1 MAMKTLSG
9 SCSSDLSSLFIGAFY
24 VTRTRFTSPEEVFS
38 CRGIADSCVHES
50 FNSRVDPSKLLSA
63 EKKEAKSL
71 LSLFL
76 MQQGLSKAAAARTI
90 NKSDHFIDHLISRL
104 HSAHKSR
111 YLVGRELT
119 TLEIR
124 DTLNPYLQSLLEEH
138 GDFMVDLVKNFR
150 TAPIEGKPALPVCR
164 SHSRLDP
171 KKPKA
176 VSHVS
181 APSPAA
187 DPCPQHSYLLE
198 LGMDL
203 EQIKLATRRCPS
215 FANYSLE
222 RKIKP
227 LVEFLLDLGVAKS
240 EIPKILVQ
248 RPHLCGH
255 GISDM
260 GVDKKQWAKVIFR
273 SPGLLSH
280 SMQKVQA
287 VVNFLHELGL
297 SGDSIGTVLTR
308 FPRIVC
314 YSVEDNL
321 WPTAEYFKRLGVNV
335 AIVVHRFP
343 AILCCSIEGHLKLV
357 TKFFYERGFSVEEV
371 SYMVSRFPNLYG
383 LSLTES
389 LIPKWEFFLTIG
401 YSKSELVKFP
411 HYFGYSLEQ
420 RIRPRFALVK
430 ELGLKIGLNFMLTQ
444 PQCDFEKVLK
454 MNRKN
459 IPVDKVSSHTE
470 SKLDFNK
477 FVGGIFECRPQRGD
491 SVGKVL
497 THFPINVSC
506 SVEDNL
512 QLTALVLQTVGGECC
527 HLSSQISSES
537 LS

>member
-9 SCSSDLSSLFIGAFY
+9 SCSSDLSSLFRGAFY

-38 CRGIADSCVHES
+38 CRGISFSSTDSCVHES
-50 FNSRVDPSKLLSA
+50 FNSRVDPPKLLSA

-138 GDFMVDLVKNFR
+138 GNFMVDLVKNFR
-150 TAPIEGKPALPVCR
+150 NAPIEGKPALPVCR
-164 SHSRLDP
+164 SHSSLDS
-171 KKPKA
+171 KKPEA

-187 DPCPQHSYLLE
+187 DPCLQHSYLLE

-255 GISDM
+255 SISGLANQVWSALPKM
-260 GVDKKQWAKVIFR
+260 TLNENVGPKNCFAKV
-273 SPGLLSH
+273 
-280 SMQKVQA
+280 
-287 VVNFLHELGL
+287 
-297 SGDSIGTVLTR
+297 SG
-308 FPRIVC
+308 
-314 YSVEDNL
+314 
-321 WPTAEYFKRLGVNV
+321 
-335 AIVVHRFP
+335 
-343 AILCCSIEGHLKLV
+343 ILAG
-357 TKFFYERGFSVEEV
+357 
-371 SYMVSRFPNLYG
+371 
-383 LSLTES
+383 
-389 LIPKWEFFLTIG
+389 
-401 YSKSELVKFP
+401 
-411 HYFGYSLEQ
+411 
-420 RIRPRFALVK
+420 
-430 ELGLKIGLNFMLTQ
+430 
-444 PQCDFEKVLK
+444 
-454 MNRKN
+454 
-459 IPVDKVSSHTE
+459 
-470 SKLDFNK
+470 
-477 FVGGIFECRPQRGD
+477 
-491 SVGKVL
+491 
-497 THFPINVSC
+497 
-506 SVEDNL
+506 
-512 QLTALVLQTVGGECC
+512 
-527 HLSSQISSES
+527 
-537 LS
+537 

>member
-9 SCSSDLSSLFIGAFY
+9 SCSSDLSSLFRGAFY
-24 VTRTRFTSPEEVFS
+24 VSRTRFTSPEEVFS

-138 GDFMVDLVKNFR
+138 GNFMVDLVKNFR
-150 TAPIEGKPALPVCR
+150 NAPIEGKPVDPIPALTPR
-164 SHSRLDP
+164 SQKQSL
-171 KKPKA
+171 
-176 VSHVS
+176 
-181 APSPAA
+181 
-187 DPCPQHSYLLE
+187 
-198 LGMDL
+198 
-203 EQIKLATRRCPS
+203 ICPS

-255 GISDM
+255 SISGKIIPMMLYLEDM

-280 SMQKVQA
+280 SRQKLQA

-297 SGDSIGTVLTR
+297 SGDSVGKVLTR

-321 WPTAEYFKRLGVNV
+321 RPTAEYFKRLGVNV
-335 AIVVHRFP
+335 AIVVHKFP
-343 AILCCSIEGHLKLV
+343 EIFCCSIEGHLKLV

-371 SYMVSRFPNLYG
+371 GYMVSRFPNLCG

-389 LIPKWEFFLTIG
+389 LIPKWEFFLTMG

-430 ELGLKIGLNFMLTQ
+430 ELGLKIGLSLMLVR
-444 PQCDFEKVLK
+444 PHCDFEKVLK

-470 SKLDFNK
+470 SK
-477 FVGGIFECRPQRGD
+477 
-491 SVGKVL
+491 
-497 THFPINVSC
+497 
-506 SVEDNL
+506 
-512 QLTALVLQTVGGECC
+512 
-527 HLSSQISSES
+527 
-537 LS
+537 

>member
-1 MAMKTLSG
+1 MFQFGFSKMAMKTLSG
-9 SCSSDLSSLFIGAFY
+9 SCSSDLSSLFRGAFY

-38 CRGIADSCVHES
+38 CRGIGFSTDSCVHEL
-50 FNSRVDPSKLLSA
+50 FNSRVDPPKLLSA

-76 MQQGLSKAAAARTI
+76 MQQYLSKAAAARTI
-90 NKSDHFIDHLISRL
+90 NKSDHFINHLISRL

-111 YLVGRELT
+111 YLVGRELI

-138 GDFMVDLVKNFR
+138 GNFIVDLVKNFR
-150 TAPIEGKPALPVCR
+150 TAPIEGKPALLVCR
-164 SHSRLDP
+164 SHSSLDS
-171 KKPKA
+171 KKPEA
-176 VSHVS
+176 VSYVS

-255 GISDM
+255 CISGKIIPMMLYLEDM

-287 VVNFLHELGL
+287 VVNFLLELGL
-297 SGDSIGTVLTR
+297 SGDSIGKVLTR

-321 WPTAEYFKRLGVNV
+321 RPTAEYLKRLGVNV

-357 TKFFYERGFSVEEV
+357 TKFFYERGFRVEEV
-371 SYMVSRFPNLYG
+371 SYMVSRFPNLCG

-389 LIPKWEFFLTIG
+389 LIPKWEFFLTMG
-401 YSKSELVKFP
+401 YSKSELVKFS
-411 HYFGYSLEQ
+411 HYFGYNLEQ
-420 RIRPRFALVK
+420 RIRPRFALVQ
-430 ELGLKIGLNFMLTQ
+430 ELGLKIRLNLMLVRLH
-444 PQCDFEKVLK
+444 CDFEKVLK

-470 SKLDFNK
+470 SK
-477 FVGGIFECRPQRGD
+477 
-491 SVGKVL
+491 
-497 THFPINVSC
+497 
-506 SVEDNL
+506 
-512 QLTALVLQTVGGECC
+512 
-527 HLSSQISSES
+527 
-537 LS
+537 